1 MLIHIVIQHHV
12 AGAHGVQQA
21 GTIDLRGGADEKRNG
36 DVIAHVV
43 LQQLLHGALERFI
56 IKGRFGGDLNAAAFA
71 HAAKPPSK
79 TFVAITVCKMQ
90 ENQNRAAKYTADN
103 AYKRKR

>member
-1 MLIHIVIQHHV
+1 MPLFSLMLQNLP
-12 AGAHGVQQA
+12 Q
-21 GTIDLRGGADEKRNG
+21 
-36 DVIAHVV
+36 
-43 LQQLLHGALERFI
+43 
-56 IKGRFGGDLNAAAFA
+56 
-71 HAAKPPSK
+71 K